1 MYEFKFAD
9 IGEGIHEGT
18 VLQWNFKV
26 GDKVKEGE
34 TLVIVETDKVNAELP
49 SPVDGTIVSLG
60 AKEGEEIHVGQII
73 VTIDDGSGPAK
84 TEPKVAQEVKQ
95 APQPTPA
102 PAKAPEASA
111 SKGEVYDFKFADIG
125 EGIHEGTI
133 LQWNFKVGDTVKEG
147 ETLVVVET
155 DKVNAELPSPVD
167 GQILKLGKAEGEVI
181 HVGETVVL
189 IGQAGAT
196 LEASDAKAPAK
207 KAEEPVSE
215 AKKGAGVV
223 GEIEVSDDI
232 IGGSDEEEVV
242 KSTGKVL
249 ASPVARKLA
258 SDLGIDIAT
267 VKGTGEQGRVMKDDV
282 QNAKAP
288 AKAQEASTQAP
299 AQQSAPQA
307 SKDAPVMASAG
318 KPQGDVEVV
327 KITRL
332 RKAVSSAMTRSKSII
347 PETVLMDEI
356 NVDALVNFRND
367 AKGLAESKGIKL
379 TYMAFIAKAVLI
391 ALKEFPLFNA
401 SFNHDTDEVYIK
413 KFINLGMAVDTPDG
427 LIVPNI
433 KNADRLSVFELA
445 SSIRSLADDTIA
457 RKISL
462 DQQTNGT
469 FTITNFGSAGIAF
482 GTPVINYPE
491 LAILG
496 IGKIDR
502 KPWVVGNEIKIAH
515 TLPLSL
521 AVDHRIIDGADGGRF
536 LMRVKELLS
545 NPTLLLLS

>member
-60 AKEGEEIHVGQII
+60 AKEGEEIHVGQVI
-73 VTIDDGSGPAK
+73 VTIDDGSGTPAAA
-84 TEPKVAQEVKQ
+84 PAPAQ
-95 APQPTPA
+95 ASAPTPA
-102 PAKAPEASA
+102 PAAAPQAASA
-111 SKGEVYDFKFADIG
+111 DIYDFKFADIG

-133 LQWNFKVGDTVKEG
+133 LQWNFKVGDKVKEG

-167 GQILKLGKAEGEVI
+167 GTILKLGKAEGEVI

-189 IGQAGAT
+189 IGEKGAT
-196 LEASDAKAPAK
+196 LAQTAPAE
-207 KAEEPVSE
+207 APVSE
-215 AKKGAGVV
+215 PKKGAGVV

-232 IGGSDEEEVV
+232 IGGSEEVHV
-242 KSTGKVL
+242 VATTGKVL

-258 SDLGIDIAT
+258 SDLGVDIAT
-267 VKGTGEQGRVMKDDV
+267 IKGSGEQGRVMKDDV
-282 QNAKAP
+282 QNSKAP
-288 AKAQEASTQAP
+288 ANAQAPVQQAQAP
-299 AQQSAPQA
+299 AQASTSVAPSFAAQ
-307 SKDAPVMASAG
+307 G

-332 RKAVSSAMTRSKSII
+332 RKAVSNAMTRSKSII

-356 NVDALVNFRND
+356 NVDALVNFRNE

-379 TYMAFIAKAVLI
+379 TYMSFIAKAVLI
-391 ALKEFPLFNA
+391 ALKEFPMFNA

-445 SSIRSLADDTIA
+445 TQIRTLADDTIA
-457 RKISL
+457 RKISM
-462 DQQTNGT
+462 DQQTGGT

-536 LMRVKELLS
+536 LMRVKELLT

>member
-34 TLVIVETDKVNAELP
+34 TLVVVETDKVNAELP
-49 SPVDGTIVSLG
+49 SPVDGVIVSLG
-60 AKEGEEIHVGQII
+60 AKEGEEIHVGQVI
-73 VTIDDGSGPAK
+73 VTIDDGSGTPVAPKAAEAPAQA
-84 TEPKVAQEVKQ
+84 PAQAAPVAQAQ
-95 APQPTPA
+95 AQQ
-102 PAKAPEASA
+102 
-111 SKGEVYDFKFADIG
+111 GEVYDFKFADIG
-125 EGIHEGTI
+125 EGIHEGTV
-133 LQWNFKVGDTVKEG
+133 LSWNFKVGDKVKEG

-167 GQILKLGKAEGEVI
+167 GTILKLGKAEGEVI

-189 IGQAGAT
+189 IGQNGAT
-196 LEASDAKAPAK
+196 LASLNQAPAQ
-207 KAEEPVSE
+207 APVSE
-215 AKKGAGVV
+215 PKKGAGVV
-223 GEIEVSDDI
+223 GEIEVSDEI
-232 IGGSDEEEVV
+232 IGGSEEVAV
-242 KSTGKVL
+242 VQSTGKVL

-258 SDLGIDIAT
+258 SDMGLDIAT
-267 VKGTGEQGRVMKDDV
+267 VKGTGEQGRVLKDDV
-282 QNAKAP
+282 ANAKAP
-288 AKAQEASTQAP
+288 AQAP
-299 AQQSAPQA
+299 AQQQAPEKAQTA
-307 SKDAPVMASAG
+307 APVAQTSFAAAG

-332 RKAVSSAMTRSKSII
+332 RKAVSNAMTRSKSII

-356 NVDALVNFRND
+356 NVDALVNFRNE
-367 AKGLAESKGIKL
+367 AKVIAESKGIKL
-379 TYMAFIAKAVLI
+379 TYMALIAKAVLI
-391 ALKEFPLFNA
+391 ALKEFPIFNA
-401 SFNHDTDEVYIK
+401 SFNHDTDEVYMK

-445 SSIRSLADDTIA
+445 TQIRTLADDTIA
-457 RKISL
+457 RKISM
-462 DQQTNGT
+462 DQQTGGT

-496 IGKIDR
+496 IGKIDK
-502 KPWVVGNEIKIAH
+502 KPWVVGNEIKIAS

>member
-49 SPVDGTIVSLG
+49 SPVDGTIVSIG

-73 VTIDDGSGPAK
+73 VTIDDGTGTPAAA
-84 TEPKVAQEVKQ
+84 PAPAQ
-95 APQPTPA
+95 APAPTPA
-102 PAKAPEASA
+102 PAAAPQVAAPAAS
-111 SKGEVYDFKFADIG
+111 GDIYDFKFADIG

-133 LQWNFKVGDTVKEG
+133 LQWNFKVGDKVKEG

-167 GQILKLGKAEGEVI
+167 GTILKLGKAEGEVI

-189 IGQAGAT
+189 IGQNGAT
-196 LEASDAKAPAK
+196 LEQAQAP
-207 KAEEPVSE
+207 KAEAPVSE
-215 AKKGAGVV
+215 PKKGAGVV

-232 IGGSDEEEVV
+232 IGGSEEVHV
-242 KSTGKVL
+242 VATTGKVL

-258 SDLGIDIAT
+258 SDLGVDIAT
-267 VKGTGEQGRVMKDDV
+267 IKGSGEQGRVMKDDV
-282 QNAKAP
+282 QNSKAP
-288 AKAQEASTQAP
+288 APAQAPAQQTQAP
-299 AQQSAPQA
+299 AQAATSVAPSFA
-307 SKDAPVMASAG
+307 AAG

-332 RKAVSSAMTRSKSII
+332 RKAVSNAMTRSKSII

-356 NVDALVNFRND
+356 NVDALVNFRNE

-391 ALKEFPLFNA
+391 ALKEFPMFNA

-445 SSIRSLADDTIA
+445 SQVRSLADDTIA
-457 RKISL
+457 RKISM
-462 DQQTNGT
+462 DQQTGGT

-536 LMRVKELLS
+536 LMRVKELLG

>member
-73 VTIDDGSGPAK
+73 VTIDDGTGTPAAA
-84 TEPKVAQEVKQ
+84 PAPAQ
-95 APQPTPA
+95 APAPTPA
-102 PAKAPEASA
+102 PAAAPQVAAPAAS
-111 SKGEVYDFKFADIG
+111 GDIYDFKFADIG

-133 LQWNFKVGDTVKEG
+133 LQWNFKVGDKVKEG

-167 GQILKLGKAEGEVI
+167 GTILKLGKAEGEVI

-189 IGQAGAT
+189 IGQNGAT
-196 LEASDAKAPAK
+196 LEQAQAP
-207 KAEEPVSE
+207 KAEAPVSE
-215 AKKGAGVV
+215 PKKGAGVV

-232 IGGSDEEEVV
+232 IGGSEEVHV
-242 KSTGKVL
+242 VATTGKVL

-258 SDLGIDIAT
+258 SDLGVDIAT
-267 VKGTGEQGRVMKDDV
+267 IKGSGEQGRVMKDDV
-282 QNAKAP
+282 QNSKAP
-288 AKAQEASTQAP
+288 AKAQAPVQQTQAP
-299 AQQSAPQA
+299 AQASTSVAPSFAAQ
-307 SKDAPVMASAG
+307 G

-332 RKAVSSAMTRSKSII
+332 RKAVSNAMTRSKSII

-356 NVDALVNFRND
+356 NVDALVNFRNE

-391 ALKEFPLFNA
+391 ALKEFPMFNA

-445 SSIRSLADDTIA
+445 SQVRSLADDTIA
-457 RKISL
+457 RKISM
-462 DQQTNGT
+462 DQQTGGT

-536 LMRVKELLS
+536 LMRVKELLT

>member
-18 VLQWNFKV
+18 VLEWKFKV

-49 SPVDGTIVSLG
+49 SPVDGTIVSIG
-60 AKEGEEIHVGQII
+60 AQEGEEIHVGQVI
-73 VTIDDGSGPAK
+73 VTIDDGSGTPAAASA
-84 TEPKVAQEVKQ
+84 PAQAQ
-95 APQPTPA
+95 AVPTPA
-102 PAKAPEASA
+102 PAPQATS
-111 SKGEVYDFKFADIG
+111 SQGEVYDFKFADIG

-133 LQWNFKVGDTVKEG
+133 LEWKFKVGDNVKEG
-147 ETLVVVET
+147 DTLVIVET
-155 DKVNAELPSPVD
+155 DKVNAELPSPVE

-189 IGQAGAT
+189 IGQDGAT
-196 LEASDAKAPAK
+196 LDSAPATTQPA
-207 KAEEPVSE
+207 AEP
-215 AKKGAGVV
+215 KKGAGVV

-232 IGGSDEEEVV
+232 IGGSEEIQVV
-242 KSTGKVL
+242 QTTGKVL

-258 SDLGIDIAT
+258 ADSGIDIAT
-267 VKGTGEQGRVMKDDV
+267 IKGTGEQGRVMKADV
-282 QNAKAP
+282 ENAKAP
-288 AKAQEASTQAP
+288 AKAAQPAKAAVPQADTPAP
-299 AQQSAPQA
+299 AFAA
-307 SKDAPVMASAG
+307 AG
-318 KPQGDVEVV
+318 KPDGDVEVV

-332 RKAVSSAMTRSKSII
+332 RKAVSNAMTRSKSII

-356 NVDALVNFRND
+356 NVDALVKFRNE
-367 AKGLAESKGIKL
+367 AKVVAEQKGIKL
-379 TYMAFIAKAVLI
+379 TYMALISKAVLV
-391 ALKEFPLFNA
+391 ALKEFPIFNA
-401 SFNHDTDEVYIK
+401 SFNHDTDEVYMK
-413 KFINLGMAVDTPDG
+413 KFVNLGMAVDTPDG

-445 SSIRSLADDTIA
+445 TQIRTLADDTIA
-457 RKISL
+457 RKITL
-462 DQQTNGT
+462 DQQTGGT

-496 IGKIDR
+496 IGKIDK
-502 KPWVVGNEIKIAH
+502 KPWVVGDEIKIAH

-536 LMRVKELLS
+536 LMRIKELLG
-545 NPTLLLLS
+545 NPTLLMLS

>member
-1 MYEFKFAD
+1 MFEFKFAD

-18 VLQWNFKV
+18 ILQWNFKV

-34 TLVIVETDKVNAELP
+34 TLVVVETDKVNAELP

-84 TEPKVAQEVKQ
+84 TEAKPAAEAKQ
-95 APQPTPA
+95 APTPQPE
-102 PAKAPEASA
+102 KAPEAIA

-133 LQWNFKVGDTVKEG
+133 LQWNFKVGDKVKEG

-196 LEASDAKAPAK
+196 LQVTEAKAPAK

-232 IGGSDEEEVV
+232 IGGSDEEETV

-258 SDLGIDIAT
+258 SDLGIDIAS

-282 QNAKAP
+282 QSAKAP
-288 AKAQEASTQAP
+288 AKSEAASKEAP
-299 AQQSAPQA
+299 AKAEAPQA
-307 SKDAPVMASAG
+307 SEEAPVMASAT
-318 KPQGDVEVV
+318 KTQGDVEVV

-332 RKAVSSAMTRSKSII
+332 RKAVSNAMTRSKSII

-356 NVDALVNFRND
+356 NVDALVNFRNE

-379 TYMAFIAKAVLI
+379 TYMAFIAKAALI

-401 SFNHDTDEVYIK
+401 SFNHDTDELYVK